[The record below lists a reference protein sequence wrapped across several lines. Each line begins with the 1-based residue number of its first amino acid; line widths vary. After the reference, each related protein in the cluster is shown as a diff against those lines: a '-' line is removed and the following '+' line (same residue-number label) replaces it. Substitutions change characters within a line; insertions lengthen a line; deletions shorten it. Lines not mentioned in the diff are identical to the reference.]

1 MGTASEV
8 MSETV
13 SGTASG
19 TASGA
24 ALGTASGKKS
34 GKESGKASAM
44 VLETQSA
51 AASAMVSGSCRRVP
65 VVASGTASGNR
76 SGAGW

>member
-1 MGTASEV
+1 MGT
-8 MSETV
+8 T
-13 SGTASG
+13 
-19 TASGA
+19 
-24 ALGTASGKKS
+24 SGKKS

-51 AASAMVSGSCRRVP
+51 AAAAMVSGSCRRVP
-65 VVASGTASGNR
+65 AVASGTVSGNR